1 MENYVNIKN
10 SESALV
16 GLVLGIV
23 WLIMGFSYDNS
34 GIMMLGGIML
44 SFGLFYKL
52 KKEPV
57 KNELNDASMPIKKQT
72 IIK

>member
-1 MENYVNIKN
+1 MNIKK

-23 WLIMGFSYDNS
+23 WLIMGFSYNNS

-44 SFGLFYKL
+44 CMGLFFKF

-57 KNELNDASMPIKKQT
+57 KNELNDDSMPIKKQT